1 MSVSFRGLGLNN
13 GLASRLLGAIG
24 YPVGESSAGS
34 MRVDEM
40 LTGIEAAK
48 SKVTSDDAPYLRMLE
63 KVVLQVQEDGDEVLE
78 WW

>member
-40 LTGIEAAK
+40 LTGIETAK
-48 SKVTSDDAPYLRMLE
+48 GKVTPDDAPYLTMLE
-63 KVVLQVQEDGDEVLE
+63 KVALQVQEDGDEVLE